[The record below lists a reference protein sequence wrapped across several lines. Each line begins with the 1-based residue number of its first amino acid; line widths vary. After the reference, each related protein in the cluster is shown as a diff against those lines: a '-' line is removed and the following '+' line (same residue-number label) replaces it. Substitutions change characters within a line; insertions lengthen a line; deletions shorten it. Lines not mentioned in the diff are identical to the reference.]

1 MPDRVFDVDFGQV
14 VQNAQ
19 RASGE
24 YQPLSDAEG
33 FLLATDDSTVLAS
46 QNGRI
51 ALYQEID
58 LEVLVK
64 ENRVFAPY
72 AVEVQ
77 RPWTAPLGF
86 DLNPNV
92 ATRCYEYLYVFSA
105 PLANQQISSSVGEFF
120 KDLGLDSSIGNRGSI
135 TAIPG
140 GYQIPDNA
148 QCIYAQSTISVN
160 NLSVAAS
167 VWNGLLVADAPLA
180 TPPVQGDPYAPLQ
193 CAEMQVSEVNK
204 WGSLPEIIGP
214 KLYCY
219 RFIEYPSQELS
230 ASVLGPDNPILNG
243 EGLMQ
248 RNHSSLSIK
257 IMCREVELSDGEYII
272 RAANAY
278 NNANAD
284 DVNES

>member
-14 VQNAQ
+14 VQNAN
-19 RASGE
+19 RPAGE
-24 YQPLSDAEG
+24 FNPTDDS
-33 FLLATDDSTVLAS
+33 FILATDNSTILE
-46 QNGRI
+46 QRNGRI
-51 ALYQEID
+51 VLYQEID

-105 PLANQQISSSVGEFF
+105 PLANQQISPFIGEFF
-120 KDLGLDSSIGNRGSI
+120 KDMGLDSSIGNRGSI
-135 TAIPG
+135 SAIPG
-140 GYQIPDNA
+140 GRQIPDNS

-160 NLSVAAS
+160 NLGVSPS
-167 VWNGLLVADAPLA
+167 VWNGLLTA
-180 TPPVQGDPYAPLQ
+180 GDPTTLPPTASDPYVPLQ
-193 CAEMQVSEVNK
+193 CAEMQVTEVNK

-230 ASVLGPDNPILNG
+230 TAVLGPDNPIVNG
-243 EGLMQ
+243 DGLMQ

-278 NNANAD
+278 NNANPD

>member
-14 VQNAQ
+14 VQSAN
-19 RASGE
+19 RPSGE
-24 YQPLSDAEG
+24 FQPDSDS
-33 FLLATDDSTVLAS
+33 FILATDNSTILEQS
-46 QNGRI
+46 NGRLV
-51 ALYQEID
+51 LYQEID

-86 DLNPNV
+86 DLNPYV
-92 ATRCYEYLYVFSA
+92 PTRCYEYLYVFSA
-105 PLANQQISSSVGEFF
+105 PLANQQIPATIGEFF
-120 KDLGLDSSIGNRGSI
+120 KDLGLDSSIANRGSI

-140 GYQIPDNA
+140 GRQIPDNS

-160 NLSVAAS
+160 NMGLAAS
-167 VWNGLLVADAPLA
+167 VWNGLLTAGDDTAV
-180 TPPVQGDPYAPLQ
+180 PPISPDPYVPLQ
-193 CAEMQVSEVNK
+193 CGEMQVSEVNK

-230 ASVLGPDNPILNG
+230 SSVLGPDNPIVQG
-243 EGLMQ
+243 DGLMQ

>member
-14 VQNAQ
+14 VQS
-19 RASGE
+19 ASRPAGE
-24 YQPLSDAEG
+24 FQPDADS
-33 FLLATDDSTVLAS
+33 FILATDNSTILEQS
-46 QNGRI
+46 RGRVV
-51 ALYQEID
+51 LYQEID

-86 DLNPNV
+86 DLNPYV
-92 ATRCYEYLYVFSA
+92 PTRCYEYLYVFSA
-105 PLANQQISSSVGEFF
+105 PLANQEIPGTVGEFF
-120 KDLGLDSSIGNRGSI
+120 KDLGLDSSIANRGSI

-140 GYQIPDNA
+140 GRQIPDNS
-148 QCIYAQSTISVN
+148 QCIYAQSTVSVN

-167 VWNGLLVADAPLA
+167 VWNGLLTYGDP
-180 TPPVQGDPYAPLQ
+180 TSFPPVDPDPYAPLQ
-193 CAEMQVSEVNK
+193 CGEMQVSEVNK

-230 ASVLGPDNPILNG
+230 ASVVGPDNPIVNSD
-243 EGLMQ
+243 GLMQ

>member
-14 VQNAQ
+14 VQS
-19 RASGE
+19 ASRVGGE
-24 YQPLSDAEG
+24 YQPSTANQS
-33 FLLATDDSTVLAS
+33 FTLATDNSTILEEG
-46 QNGRI
+46 NGRV

-64 ENRVFAPY
+64 ENRVFAPF

-86 DLNPNV
+86 DLNPYV
-92 ATRCYEYLYVFSA
+92 PARCYEYLYIFSA
-105 PLANQQISSSVGEFF
+105 PLANQDIPNNVGEFF

-135 TAIPG
+135 TAG
-140 GYQIPDNA
+140 VGRQVPDNS
-148 QCIYAQSTISVN
+148 QCIYAQSTVSIN
-160 NLSVAAS
+160 NLGTAAS
-167 VWNGLLVADAPLA
+167 VWNGLLVSPDPFA
-180 TPPVQGDPYAPLQ
+180 TPPVLGDPYAPLQ
-193 CAEMQVSEVNK
+193 CGEMTVTEVNK

-219 RFIEYPSQELS
+219 RFIEYTSQELS
-230 ASVLGPDNPILNG
+230 SSVLSAENPIVLG
-243 EGLMQ
+243 EGLMS

-257 IMCREVELSDGEYII
+257 IMCKEVNLSEGEYII

-284 DVNES
+284 SVNES